1 MGRGGAHVAAQ
12 VSTINPEEAKEVDL
26 HSAYEQLCFLTG
38 GRTDADEIIS
48 KVTSLLRCLKCGGYA
63 HEWHYNTQCNN

>member
-1 MGRGGAHVAAQ
+1 MAAQ

-26 HSAYEQLCFLTG
+26 HPGKRGMVSRRAYEQLCFLTG

-63 HEWHYNTQCNN
+63 HK